1 MTEHLVTSTLTLK
14 KGAKLTLKKVRP
26 NLLEARVAITW
37 QKADSKAQSVDVD
50 LSALMLSANNR
61 IVTDQDFI
69 FYHQQISPEG
79 SVHYLGDNREGSTDG
94 DEGDSEAINIQLQK
108 VPVRIERILFVV
120 TIDEAAQ
127 KRLNFGKAKNLVA
140 RLFDNVSGEEI
151 ARWPM
156 HEDYNNY
163 SAMLMCDL
171 HRNEAGWDYMPIG
184 QGSHGDLESICRD
197 HGLVF
202 AS

>member
-1 MTEHLVTSTLTLK
+1 MVVTSTMTLK

-26 NLLEARVAITW
+26 SLLEARVAITW
-37 QKADSKAQSVDVD
+37 QKPDSKAQSVDVD
-50 LSALMLSANNR
+50 LSALMLDENNR
-61 IVTDQDFI
+61 IVTEQDFI
-69 FYHQQISPEG
+69 FYHQPISPEA
-79 SVHYLGDNREGSTDG
+79 SVHYLGDNQEGSNEG
-94 DEGDSEAINIQLQK
+94 DDGDSEAINVRLQK
-108 VPVRIERILFVV
+108 VPVRIARILFAV
-120 TIDEAAQ
+120 TINEAAER
-127 KRLNFGKAKNLVA
+127 RLNFGKAKNLVA

-156 HEDYNNY
+156 QEDYNNY

-171 HRNEAGWDYMPIG
+171 IRNEAGWDYTPIG